1 MLISQGVDIVDI
13 LRIKHVMERRKL
25 FKKKVFTSYETSFC
39 SSFCSARSNPFPHF
53 AARFA
58 AKEACLKA
66 LGIGLGGV
74 GGVNRLKE
82 IEVKSEQTGQPI
94 IFLSGSVKKLTIAKS
109 ITQITVSLSHTL
121 ELAVATVFLMSS
133 N

>member
-13 LRIKHVMERRKL
+13 LRIKHVMERREL
-25 FKKKVFTSYETSFC
+25 FKKKVFTSYET
-39 SSFCSARSNPFPHF
+39 SFCSARSNPFPHF

-66 LGIGLGGV
+66 LGIGLGGF

-94 IFLSGSVKKLTIAKS
+94 IFLSGSVKKLTIEKS

>member
-1 MLISQGVDIVDI
+1 M
-13 LRIKHVMERRKL
+13 
-25 FKKKVFTSYETSFC
+25 
-39 SSFCSARSNPFPHF
+39 
-53 AARFA
+53 
-58 AKEACLKA
+58 
-66 LGIGLGGV
+66 
-74 GGVNRLKE
+74 NRLKE

-121 ELAVATVFLMSS
+121 ELVVATVFLMSS